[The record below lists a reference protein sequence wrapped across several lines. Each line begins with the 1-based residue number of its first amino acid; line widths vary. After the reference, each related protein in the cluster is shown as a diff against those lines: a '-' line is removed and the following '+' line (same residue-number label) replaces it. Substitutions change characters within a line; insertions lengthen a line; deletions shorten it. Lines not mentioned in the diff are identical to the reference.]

1 MTVEV
6 GVNRRAGT
14 GQSVTAAVFI
24 VMAAGSIAVIPL
36 LAANLDRRALGIAA
50 CVLTL
55 VFWVGFIGAICC
67 VGEIVNTPTRAF
79 LLTSDWQLYYVHFA
93 ARDYGP
99 APVTKAGEIV
109 HNYKVLS
116 EEKRDGNGA
125 GSIWAARSSAA
136 WYSSTSRECG
146 RIRWG
151 A

>member
-24 VMAAGSIAVIPL
+24 VIAAGSIAVIPL
-36 LAANLDRRALGIAA
+36 LAANLDRRALGLAA

-79 LLTSDWQLYYVHFA
+79 LLTSDWQLYYDCRFPLASYVTVLPPNSTPSRFAKEYTCEFA
-93 ARDYGP
+93 ATSPDKFHSISF
-99 APVTKAGEIV
+99 A
-109 HNYKVLS
+109 NS
-116 EEKRDGNGA
+116 
-125 GSIWAARSSAA
+125 GSLAIFFKQS
-136 WYSSTSRECG
+136 
-146 RIRWG
+146 
-151 A
+151 

>member
-93 ARDYGP
+93 ARDYGS
-99 APVTKAGEIV
+99 APVTV
-109 HNYKVLS
+109 VL
-116 EEKRDGNGA
+116 
-125 GSIWAARSSAA
+125 
-136 WYSSTSRECG
+136 
-146 RIRWG
+146 
-151 A
+151 

>member
-24 VMAAGSIAVIPL
+24 VIAAGSIAVIPL
-36 LAANLDRRALGIAA
+36 LAANLDRRALGLAA

-99 APVTKAGEIV
+99 APVRSYIITRCSPRRK
-109 HNYKVLS
+109 K
-116 EEKRDGNGA
+116 DGNGA

-136 WYSSTSRECG
+136 WRSSTSRECG